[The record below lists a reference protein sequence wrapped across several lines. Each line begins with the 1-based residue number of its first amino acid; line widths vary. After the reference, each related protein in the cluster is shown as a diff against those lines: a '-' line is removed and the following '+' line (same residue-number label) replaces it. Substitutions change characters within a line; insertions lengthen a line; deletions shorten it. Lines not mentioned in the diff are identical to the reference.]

1 MDVQDA
7 KAHAT
12 DTATVPACLLV
23 VRVPDA
29 LGKED
34 KFYKFCVFSYWRQL
48 VIYTLAKE
56 LYHDL
61 EAANYEYERTKDL
74 LAFIINNRAYPTG
87 SHEFDIWDDRNR
99 KSFVT
104 YQKEKSKFEKKVIPE
119 VTGVTG
125 NFGWNLEFDT
135 GKLEV
140 WNA

>member
-12 DTATVPACLLV
+12 DTATVPACLLA
-23 VRVPDA
+23 VRVPDVLVQGQMLQCNRGKVMTYA
-29 LGKED
+29 LEKT
-34 KFYKFCVFSYWRQL
+34 
-48 VIYTLAKE
+48 I
-56 LYHDL
+56 YHDL

-87 SHEFDIWDDRNR
+87 SHEFDVWDDRNR
-99 KSFVT
+99 KAFVT